1 MEVHRIL
8 AARSR
13 RESRR
18 PEAISLG
25 AAFLLHMVL
34 AAIVLL
40 LPRLQPPPKP
50 LEFVPVTVIPAQALG
65 VKRPAP
71 ARRKP
76 AERPAAKPS
85 PAPEPAAPEPE
96 PERPRQEVTPS
107 TPPKPVADDV
117 PVLPKERP
125 KEEPKKPQPKPDAK
139 PATPARPEAPKATD
153 AGRKPT
159 GKPTE
164 APPRETPPSPTPPAG
179 GPAGVAPGETGDQVG
194 RRGSAA
200 GSALGTTAFGSRI
213 GVDNPDFTYGYYLDR
228 LLSLIDAQW
237 QRPNMGE
244 VRAVIHFEIAR
255 NGSISDVRV
264 AESSGYNAFDF
275 AALRAVQ
282 SAAPFPPLP
291 RGYRNESL
299 GVNLIVQ

>member
-18 PEAISLG
+18 PEAVSLG
-25 AAFLLHMVL
+25 AAFLLHTVL
-34 AAIVLL
+34 ALIVLL

-76 AERPAAKPS
+76 AERPAEK

-96 PERPRQEVTPS
+96 PEPERPREEVV
-107 TPPKPVADDV
+107 PPPNPVDDDV
-117 PVLPKERP
+117 PVLPR
-125 KEEPKKPQPKPDAK
+125 EEPKKPQPKPEPK
-139 PATPARPEAPKATD
+139 PAAPARPEAPKATD
-153 AGRKPT
+153 TGRKPT
-159 GKPTE
+159 P
-164 APPRETPPSPTPPAG
+164 APRETAPSPTPPAA

-194 RRGSAA
+194 RRGAA
-200 GSALGTTAFGSRI
+200 SGTPLGTTAFGSRI

-255 NGSISDVRV
+255 DGSISDLRV
-264 AESSGYNAFDF
+264 AETSGYNAFDF

>member
-1 MEVHRIL
+1 MSLEVHRVL

-18 PEAISLG
+18 PEAVSLG
-25 AAFLLHMVL
+25 AALLLHTVI
-34 AAIVLL
+34 AVIVLL

-65 VKRPAP
+65 VRRPAP

-76 AERPAAKPS
+76 AERTAEK
-85 PAPEPAAPEPE
+85 PAPEPAVPEPEPE
-96 PERPRQEVTPS
+96 PERPREEVVPP
-107 TPPKPVADDV
+107 PPKPVDDDV
-117 PVLPKERP
+117 PVLPKE
-125 KEEPKKPQPKPDAK
+125 EPKKPEPAKPKPSAPAK
-139 PATPARPEAPKATD
+139 PAPRTTETD
-153 AGRKPT
+153 RKPT
-159 GKPTE
+159 TT
-164 APPRETPPSPTPPAG
+164 PRETPPSPTPPAG

-194 RRGSAA
+194 RRGAA
-200 GSALGTTAFGSRI
+200 SGSALGTTAFGSRI

-255 NGSISDVRV
+255 DGSISDLRV
-264 AESSGYNAFDF
+264 AETSGYNAFDF

>member
-1 MEVHRIL
+1 MEVHRVL

-25 AAFLLHMVL
+25 AAFLLHL
-34 AAIVLL
+34 LTLAIVLL
-40 LPRLQPPPKP
+40 LPRLEPKQKP
-50 LEFVPVTVIPAQALG
+50 LEFIPVEVIPAQALG
-65 VKRPAP
+65 VRRPAP
-71 ARRKP
+71 PRRKP
-76 AERPAAKPS
+76 AERPAEK

-96 PERPRQEVTPS
+96 PEPEPTPEV
-107 TPPKPVADDV
+107 TPPKPADDV
-117 PVLPKERP
+117 PVLPKEDA
-125 KEEPKKPQPKPDAK
+125 KKPEPK
-139 PATPARPEAPKATD
+139 PATPARPDRTKPAETP
-153 AGRKPT
+153 RKPADT
-159 GKPTE
+159 PR
-164 APPRETPPSPTPPAG
+164 APSPATPATPPKPSE

-194 RRGSAA
+194 RRGGAT
-200 GSALGTTAFGSRI
+200 GSPLGTTAFGSRI

-244 VRAVIHFEIAR
+244 ARAVIHFVIAR

-264 AESSGYNAFDF
+264 VETSGYNAFDF

-291 RGYRNESL
+291 RGYRNDSL

>member
-18 PEAISLG
+18 PEAVSLG
-25 AAFLLHMVL
+25 AAFLLHTLL

-65 VKRPAP
+65 VRRPAP

-76 AERPAAKPS
+76 AERPAEK

-96 PERPRQEVTPS
+96 RPQEEITPP
-107 TPPKPVADDV
+107 PPKPVDDDV
-117 PVLPKERP
+117 PVLP
-125 KEEPKKPQPKPDAK
+125 KEEPKKPQPKPEPK
-139 PATPARPEAPKATD
+139 PATPARPDRSKPAESD
-153 AGRKPT
+153 RKPT
-159 GKPTE
+159 TT
-164 APPRETPPSPTPPAG
+164 PRETPPTPTPPAG
-179 GPAGVAPGETGDQVG
+179 GPAGVAPGETGDQIG
-194 RRGSAA
+194 RRGAA
-200 GSALGTTAFGSRI
+200 SGSTLGTTAFGSRI

-255 NGSISDVRV
+255 DGSISDLRV
-264 AESSGYNAFDF
+264 AETSGYNAFDF